1 MTITREVEDIFADAR
16 QLHQSA
22 LERLEAGDIRD
33 AAEKAWCATL
43 RSSSALILAL
53 EDGLPERTPDISF
66 ALKRLGNNNPHVDR
80 LGIVGRYYYVQGA
93 LHGDCFYHGK
103 CDADQDGQL
112 IRAVSRYI
120 QDAEQLAEEQQ

>member
-1 MTITREVEDIFADAR
+1 MTMTAEVDEIFADAR

-22 LERLEAGDIRD
+22 LERLQAGDIRD

-53 EDGLPERTPDISF
+53 EGELPERTPDISF
-66 ALKRLGNNNPHVDR
+66 ALKRLGSNNPRVDR
-80 LGIVGRYYYVQGA
+80 LGIVGRYFHVQGA
-93 LHGDCFYHGK
+93 LHGTCFYHGK
-103 CDADQDGQL
+103 CDAEQDGQL

-120 QDAEQLAEEQQ
+120 QDVEELAR

>member
-1 MTITREVEDIFADAR
+1 MTITSEVQDIFADAR

-43 RSSSALILAL
+43 RSSSALVLAL
-53 EDGLPERTPDISF
+53 EGELPERTPDISF
-66 ALKRLGNNNPHVDR
+66 ALKRLGSNNPHVDR
-80 LGIVGRYYYVQGA
+80 LGIVGRYYHVQGA

-103 CDADQDGQL
+103 CDPEQDGQL

-120 QDAEQLAEEQQ
+120 HDAEQLAEG